1 MPFNLQSPVS
11 NLFLTMHILIA
22 DDEKPARGELR
33 YMLEKLAGTAVYH
46 EATNGQETLDL
57 IANEPIDVV
66 FLDINMPGINGLA
79 AAAAISERPDPP
91 LIVFATAYDAHA
103 VRAFELAAL
112 DYVVKPFSEQRLAQT
127 MIRIRQA
134 LSERGSYLE
143 RQNALRG
150 YLASSE
156 TSTQPRLTKLW
167 GVRDNDTRVLV
178 DYADILWLEADS
190 KKVYLNNSAGER
202 LLVRHTLKE
211 LETRLEPYD
220 FIRIHKAYL
229 VNLNQIA
236 EVVPWF
242 SGTYQIRLADAN
254 QTELPLSRQY
264 AQTLKRKTDLF

>member
-1 MPFNLQSPVS
+1 
-11 NLFLTMHILIA
+11 MHILIA

-33 YMLEKLAGTAVYH
+33 YMLGKLAGTAVYH
-46 EATNGQETLDL
+46 EATNGQEALDWV
-57 IANEPIDVV
+57 AREPIDVV
-66 FLDINMPGINGLA
+66 FLDINMPGVNGLA

-143 RQNALRG
+143 RQTALRG
-150 YLASSE
+150 YLASA
-156 TSTQPRLTKLW
+156 TDAAQPRLSKLW
-167 GVRDNDTRVLV
+167 AVRDNDTRVLV
-178 DYADILWLEADS
+178 DYAEIAWLEADS
-190 KKVYLNNSAGER
+190 KKVYLATTAGEK

-211 LETRLEPYD
+211 LETRLEPHN
-220 FIRIHKAYL
+220 FLRIHKAYL

-236 EVVPWF
+236 EVIPWF
-242 SGTYQIRLADAN
+242 SGTYQVRLADAN
-254 QTELPLSRQY
+254 RTEIPLSRQY
-264 AQTLKRKTDLF
+264 AQTLKQKTGLF